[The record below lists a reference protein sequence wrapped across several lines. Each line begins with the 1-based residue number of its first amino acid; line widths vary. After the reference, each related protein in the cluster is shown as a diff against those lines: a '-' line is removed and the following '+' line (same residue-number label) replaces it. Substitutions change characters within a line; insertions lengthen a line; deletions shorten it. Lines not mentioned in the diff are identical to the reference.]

1 MVLAKLNPYCTLYPK
16 IDSKWMNN
24 LKVKT
29 IKILEENIIIIFSIL
44 ISIIGNFVRLSL
56 WVIATKAKI
65 YKTYYKNLKTFHT
78 AEETIN

>member
-29 IKILEENIIIIFSIL
+29 IKILENIGVNICDWI
-44 ISIIGNFVRLSL
+44 
-56 WVIATKAKI
+56 
-65 YKTYYKNLKTFHT
+65 
-78 AEETIN
+78 